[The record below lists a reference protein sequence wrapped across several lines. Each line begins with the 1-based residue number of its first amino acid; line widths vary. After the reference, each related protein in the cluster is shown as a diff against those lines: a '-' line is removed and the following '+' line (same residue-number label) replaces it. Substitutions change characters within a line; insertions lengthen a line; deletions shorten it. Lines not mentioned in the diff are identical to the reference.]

1 MRTQLKFDLHF
12 TDTLIYPQ
20 TDRGVNFLLHR
31 FPGFE
36 YPKTDPSVYVAA
48 LEVGLK
54 VSFETIA
61 VRDKLTSTQ
70 IKETV

>member
-1 MRTQLKFDLHF
+1 MRQQLKFDLCF
-12 TDTLIYPQ
+12 SEVDVTVLTLK
-20 TDRGVNFLLHR
+20 GAEFLSL
-31 FPGFE
+31 FPPLVDFV
-36 YPKTDPSVYVAA
+36 DLYVAA

-61 VRDKLTSTQ
+61 VRDKLTLIQ